1 MYMQTSESY
10 MMQRYC
16 TRFRLGRV
24 YLLFVI
30 DRENTLNFNNKLRN
44 SRKIE
49 AKLRI
54 SSFFSN
60 IQRKLVQHWIRE
72 KISQAEVRLCKCTVK
87 KIYFSRKRF
96 QFELE
101 KRQIWQNGIAKG
113 SENDGNIYVL
123 PTILFVETSF

>member
-1 MYMQTSESY
+1 MQTSESY

-16 TRFRLGRV
+16 TRFGLGRV
-24 YLLFVI
+24 CLLFVI

-60 IQRKLVQHWIRE
+60 IQRKLVQH
-72 KISQAEVRLCKCTVK
+72 
-87 KIYFSRKRF
+87 
-96 QFELE
+96 
-101 KRQIWQNGIAKG
+101 
-113 SENDGNIYVL
+113 
-123 PTILFVETSF
+123 

>member
-1 MYMQTSESY
+1 MQTSESY

-72 KISQAEVRLCKCTVK
+72 KTSQAEVRLCKCTVK